1 MGIVIQQRLA
11 VQLGKRKI
19 CRQQIRAQWRT
30 MCLWNYWN
38 HVHNSG
44 DIFLLPDNRYI
55 KHKKNEVVDLVFLCF
70 TDRQSLSLVIQHC
83 VFPFSQPMLLPPE

>member
-55 KHKKNEVVDLVFLCF
+55 KHKKTRSTTSFSYVLLTDNLC
-70 TDRQSLSLVIQHC
+70 LW
-83 VFPFSQPMLLPPE
+83 

>member
-30 MCLWNYWN
+30 MGLWNYWN
-38 HVHNSG
+38 HVYNSG

-55 KHKKNEVVDLVFLCF
+55 KHKKNEVNDLVFF
-70 TDRQSLSLVIQHC
+70 M
-83 VFPFSQPMLLPPE
+83 FY

>member
-30 MCLWNYWN
+30 MGLWNYWY
-38 HVHNSG
+38 HVYNSG
-44 DIFLLPDNRYI
+44 DIFLLPDNWYI
-55 KHKKNEVVDLVFLCF
+55 KHKK
-70 TDRQSLSLVIQHC
+70 RGR
-83 VFPFSQPMLLPPE
+83 